1 MSPRKLIFVLYELIL
16 RYSRVNGSI
25 AVNTKT
31 VKSQNKT
38 FLNYE
43 KFNENLQKKEFQ
55 FEFKDKENSDNS
67 TDYIRS
73 SSHVRFQFQ
82 PNLEVPIRHQTSR
95 SKSVSN
101 NGDFS
106 QNERNLNS
114 SKSQLV
120 IFLFK
125 I

>member
-1 MSPRKLIFVLYELIL
+1 MLL

-55 FEFKDKENSDNS
+55 FEFKDKENSETS

-82 PNLEVPIRHQTSR
+82 PNLEVPTRHQSSR

-101 NGDFS
+101 NGEYS

-120 IFLFK
+120 NFRLEYLNFGTISY
-125 I
+125 